1 MWPIRF
7 RAHHDVAMTSPPVP
21 PPARPSVAALQRNA
35 APPVILA
42 SASATRA
49 RLLAAA
55 GLVVERRPAVVD
67 EAEVKRALAAEGV
80 SAPDAAVALAELKAQ
95 RVAQLAPPEAIV
107 LGADQILACEGRWF
121 DKPEGRAEAR
131 TQLGLLAGRR
141 HELATAVVA
150 FRERARVWHHV
161 AVPRLWMRTCSEAF
175 LDAYLDAAGDA
186 LLGSVGAYRIEDLG
200 AQLFARVEGDRFA
213 IEGLPLLEVLEFLRD
228 QGVLPR

>member
-1 MWPIRF
+1 MWQIRF
-7 RAHHDVAMTSPPVP
+7 PSHHDATMSF
-21 PPARPSVAALQRNA
+21 PSVPRSDRSPVATLQQNA
-35 APPVILA
+35 APPVVLA
-42 SASATRA
+42 SSSATRA

-55 GLVVERRPAVVD
+55 GLTVERRPAAVD

-131 TQLGLLAGRR
+131 AQLGLLAGRR